1 MPGGGWTC
9 CCPDSQGAKRK
20 CDPNRPW
27 RFFPR
32 KSIPSCMGFYTTL
45 PPLMDWSSGNL
56 WGFVFGKSLG
66 MKGSFR
72 MLTRWLTFCKASSPG
87 SGGILGMSWPER
99 NVTGNAKSRGPCLN
113 LVNLNVLTLQP
124 SAQFSKYKMEHTM
137 AVNASEA
144 RRAAKLEISIL
155 QLSRSP
161 HRLPWCFCG
170 VS

>member
-1 MPGGGWTC
+1 MR
-9 CCPDSQGAKRK
+9 SKSSLA
-20 CDPNRPW
+20 
-27 RFFPR
+27 FFPEEKHPKLHGILHNAATIDGLILR
-32 KSIPSCMGFYTTL
+32 E
-45 PPLMDWSSGNL
+45 
-56 WGFVFGKSLG
+56 FVTFCLG
-66 MKGSFR
+66 MKGSFHL
-72 MLTRWLTFCKASSPG
+72 LTTSFCKASSPG

-99 NVTGNAKSRGPCLN
+99 NVTGNTKSRGPCLN